1 MTLEQTASSA
11 AEFVA
16 VALDVGGTGIKCAL
30 VDTAGTVRHAERH
43 ATGGEQGPEA
53 VVATILD
60 VATELAD
67 HARADGLRPVAAG
80 VVVPGVVDEVSG
92 VAEWSANLRFRTVPL
107 RGLLSARLGLPTAL
121 GHDVRAGA
129 LAEARLGGGRTAR
142 RMLFVA
148 IGTGIAGGYV
158 VDGRID
164 AGAHGASGEIGHIV
178 VRSGPGAPA
187 CGCGARG
194 CLEALAS
201 ATSIARAY
209 AARQGRAP
217 YPTKDGGR
225 APLTAK
231 QVAERAVAGE
241 ADAVGVW
248 GEAVAALADGL
259 LTAIALYDPEVI
271 VLGGGLAGAGAV
283 LFDPLRE
290 ALHTRRTFHRLPRLV
305 PAELGDQ
312 AGCLGAALLALDLA
326 RADPAGS
333 GPTDPT
339 GSGTADT
346 GPADTNHAESGPT
359 GTGPARTGLAGSGPA
374 SSGLTGSG
382 PTGSGPTGSG
392 PTGSGPTGS
401 GPTGSGPTGSGQ
413 ARTSMTHAGGSGE
426 ER

>member
-1 MTLEQTASSA
+1 
-11 AEFVA
+11 
-16 VALDVGGTGIKCAL
+16 
-30 VDTAGTVRHAERH
+30 
-43 ATGGEQGPEA
+43 

-60 VATELAD
+60 VATGLAD
-67 HARADGLRPVAAG
+67 HAWADGLRPVAAG

-92 VAEWSANLRFRTVPL
+92 VAEWSVNLRFRTVPL

-178 VRSGPGAPA
+178 VRSGPDAPA
-187 CGCGARG
+187 CSCGARG

-201 ATSIARAY
+201 AAAIARAY
-209 AARQGRAP
+209 AARQEEKPFRTKGDGPMALRAE
-217 YPTKDGGR
+217 
-225 APLTAK
+225 

-241 ADAVGVW
+241 AEAVGVW

-271 VLGGGLAGAGAV
+271 VLGGGLAEAGAV

-290 ALHTRRTFHRLPRLV
+290 ALRTRRTFHRLPLLV

-339 GSGTADT
+339 RGGTADT
-346 GPADTNHAESGPT
+346 GPT
-359 GTGPARTGLAGSGPA
+359 GSGPA
-374 SSGLTGSG
+374 DSGQARTGR
-382 PTGSGPTGSG
+382 
-392 PTGSGPTGS
+392 
-401 GPTGSGPTGSGQ
+401 TGSGPTGSGQ
-413 ARTSMTHAGGSGE
+413 VRTGLTHAGGSAE